1 MNRLEHVLRGGRSK
15 GLKDEKEPFSVL
27 IYQNQRGVLSQS
39 PRECCSLATVQVFL
53 MLENSLQLQ
62 SLVIRMILRI

>member
-1 MNRLEHVLRGGRSK
+1 MNRLENVLGGGRSK

-27 IYQNQRGVLSQS
+27 IYQNPKGVLSQS

-53 MLENSLQLQ
+53 LLEKSLQLQ
-62 SLVIRMILRI
+62 SVVIRMILRI